1 LYLNRSATKFFYAL
15 IRIAQQASK
24 NFIALLTKNMDNI
37 VSIIIVVLALIV
49 GGGIGYY
56 MRQRLAKKRAGS
68 LEARLQ
74 KRVIDVKQET
84 SDMVKNA
91 ERKSAELL
99 DKTQKDVDE
108 RRKEFLKAQQLLL
121 NRETLLN
128 ERIAS
133 FETKEKELLDKGDK
147 LKTIKESL
155 EELRKQAEVKL
166 EKVADLSREDAKK
179 ELLSL
184 VEIESEKEI
193 LDRMRKLEEKGQEK
207 LQSRAKEIVTM
218 AIQKCA
224 VPQTQE
230 LSTTTVI
237 LANEDLKG
245 RIIGK
250 EGRNI
255 RTFEKL
261 TGVELI
267 VDETPESVVISC
279 FNPIRRQIA
288 KVALD
293 KLIADGRIQPA
304 KIEEKVEE
312 AKQEIAKIVKEA
324 GEKAVYDVGI
334 LGMNDKL
341 VQIVGRLF
349 YRTSYGQN
357 ALLHSMEVA
366 LIAETL
372 AYELKANSQ
381 VAKRA
386 GLLHDIGKAIDQQV
400 QGSHIEIGIKIL
412 EKFGESEEVIKAMR
426 SHHGDYPVESI
437 EATIVTV
444 ADAISSSRP
453 GARKDTLENYLQRLK
468 ELEDIANKFEG
479 VEKTYAI
486 QAGREIRVFVKSD
499 RIDDLGAQK
508 IAKGIAEK
516 IEEEL
521 KYPGEIKV
529 TVMRETRVIE
539 YAR

>member
-1 LYLNRSATKFFYAL
+1 
-15 IRIAQQASK
+15 
-24 NFIALLTKNMDNI
+24 MDNI
-37 VSIIIVVLALIV
+37 ILVFASVICVLL
-49 GGGIGYY
+49 GGVIGYY
-56 MRQRLAKKRAGS
+56 IRQSIAKRRAGT
-68 LEARLQ
+68 LESKLQ
-74 KRVIDVKQET
+74 KRVIDVKEET
-84 SDMVKNA
+84 STMIKKA
-91 ERKSAELL
+91 EQKSSELL
-99 DKTQKDVDE
+99 EKTQKEIDE
-108 RRKEFLKAQQLLL
+108 RRREFLKAQQVLL
-121 NRETLLN
+121 NRESLLDS
-128 ERIAS
+128 RIAS
-133 FETKEKELLDKGDK
+133 FEQKEKDLQDKGDK
-147 LKTIKESL
+147 LKLIKEDL
-155 EELRKQAEVKL
+155 EKLRSEAEDKL
-166 EKVADLSREDAKK
+166 EKIADFSREDAKK

-193 LDRMRKLEEKGQEK
+193 LEKMRKMDQQGQEK
-207 LQSRAKEIVTM
+207 LQSKAKEIVAL

-224 VPQTQE
+224 VAQTQE
-230 LSTTTVI
+230 LTTTTVL

-267 VDETPESVVISC
+267 VDETPESVVISG

-293 KLIADGRIQPA
+293 KLIQDGRIQPA

-312 AKQEIAKIVKEA
+312 AKQEIAQKIKEA
-324 GEKAVYDVGI
+324 GEKAAYDTGVI
-334 LGMNDKL
+334 GMNDKL
-341 VQIVGRLF
+341 VQILGRLY

-366 LIAETL
+366 LISETIAE
-372 AYELKANSQ
+372 ELKANSQ

-412 EKFGESEEVIKAMR
+412 EKFGESEAIVKAMR
-426 SHHGDYPVESI
+426 AHHEDYPADTL
-437 EATIVTV
+437 EAIIVKT
-444 ADAISSSRP
+444 ADAISSARP

-468 ELEDIANKFEG
+468 ELEDIANKFDG

-499 RIDDLGAQK
+499 RVDDLQATK
-508 IAKGIAEK
+508 IAKQIAVN

-529 TVMRETRVIE
+529 TVMRETRVVK

>member
-1 LYLNRSATKFFYAL
+1 ME
-15 IRIAQQASK
+15 Q
-24 NFIALLTKNMDNI
+24 
-37 VSIIIVVLALIV
+37 IIIFILLAVVSVSV
-49 GGGIGYY
+49 GGVVGYY
-56 MRQRLAKKRAGS
+56 IRQSIAKKRAGS

-84 SDMVKNA
+84 GEMVKNA
-91 ERKSAELL
+91 EKKSAEILE
-99 DKTQKDVDE
+99 KTQKDVDE
-108 RRKEFLKAQQLLL
+108 RRKEFLKAQQVLL
-121 NRETLLN
+121 NRESLLS
-128 ERIAS
+128 ERISS
-133 FETKEKELLDKGDK
+133 FESKEKELQDKGEK
-147 LKTIKESL
+147 LKKIKEDL
-155 EELRKQAEVKL
+155 EDLRKKAEVKL

-179 ELLSL
+179 ELLAL
-184 VEIESEKEI
+184 VEIENEKEI
-193 LDRMRKLEEKGQEK
+193 LDRMKKLEERGQEK
-207 LQSRAKEIVTM
+207 LQARAKEIISL

-230 LSTTTVI
+230 LTTTTVL

-267 VDETPESVVISC
+267 VDETPESVVISG

-293 KLIADGRIQPA
+293 KLIQDGRIQPA
-304 KIEEKVEE
+304 KIEEKIEE
-312 AKQEIAKIVKEA
+312 AKQEIAQKIKEA
-324 GEKAVYDVGI
+324 GDKAAYDTGVIG
-334 LGMNDKL
+334 LNDKL
-341 VQIVGRLF
+341 VQILGRLY

-357 ALLHSMEVA
+357 VLLHAMEVA
-366 LIAETL
+366 LISETL

-426 SHHGDYPVESI
+426 AHHGDYPADTVE
-437 EATIVTV
+437 AVIVTV

-499 RIDDLGAQK
+499 RVDDLGAQK
-508 IAKGIAEK
+508 IAKQIAEK

>member
-1 LYLNRSATKFFYAL
+1 MNETLLSFGIL
-15 IRIAQQASK
+15 V
-24 NFIALLTKNMDNI
+24 IALLI
-37 VSIIIVVLALIV
+37 
-49 GGGIGYY
+49 GGVIGYY
-56 MRQRLAKKRAGS
+56 IRQNLAKKRAGS
-68 LEARLQ
+68 LEAKLQ

-91 ERKSAELL
+91 ERKSAEIL
-99 DKTQKDVDE
+99 DKTQKEVDE
-108 RRKEFLKAQQLLL
+108 RRKETLKAQQVLLS
-121 NRETLLN
+121 RETLLT

-133 FETKEKELLDKGDK
+133 FETKEKELTEKVEK
-147 LKTIKESL
+147 LKVIKENL
-155 EELRKQAEVKL
+155 DELRKEAEGKL
-166 EKVADLSREDAKK
+166 EKVAELSREDAKK
-179 ELLSL
+179 ELLAL

-193 LDRMRKLEEKGQEK
+193 LDRMRKLEQTGKEKFD
-207 LQSRAKEIVTM
+207 LRAREIVTM

-237 LANEDLKG
+237 LANEELKG

-279 FNPIRRQIA
+279 FNPVRRQIA

-312 AKQEIAKIVKEA
+312 AKQEIAQKIKEA
-324 GEKAVYDVGI
+324 GDKAVYDVGV
-334 LGMNDKL
+334 LGMNEKL
-341 VQIVGRLF
+341 VQILGRLY

-357 ALLHSMEVA
+357 VLLHSMEVS

-426 SHHGDYPVESI
+426 AHHGDYPVESL
-437 EATIVTV
+437 EAAIVNV
-444 ADAISSSRP
+444 ADAISGSRP

-499 RIDDLGAQK
+499 RVDDLQAAK

>member
-1 LYLNRSATKFFYAL
+1 MDQIILVVVAAVVAL
-15 IRIAQQASK
+15 I
-24 NFIALLTKNMDNI
+24 L
-37 VSIIIVVLALIV
+37 
-49 GGGIGYY
+49 GGVIGYY
-56 MRQRLAKKRAGS
+56 IRQNLAKKRAGS

-74 KRVIDVKQET
+74 KRVADVKEET
-84 SDMVKNA
+84 ARLIKDADK
-91 ERKSAELL
+91 KSSELL
-99 DKTQKDVDE
+99 EKTQKEIDE

-121 NRETLLN
+121 DRETLLN
-128 ERIAS
+128 ERLVS
-133 FETKEKELLDKGDK
+133 FDTKEKEVVDKVEK
-147 LKTIKESL
+147 LKVLKENL
-155 EELRKQAEVKL
+155 EQLRQEAEGKL
-166 EKVADLSREDAKK
+166 EKVASLSREDAKK
-179 ELLSL
+179 ELLAL
-184 VEIESEKEI
+184 VELENEKEI
-193 LDRMRKLEEKGQEK
+193 LDRMKKLEEGNQEK
-207 LQSRAKEIVTM
+207 LQNRAKDIVAL

-230 LSTTTVI
+230 MTTTTLI
-237 LANEDLKG
+237 LTNEELKG

-255 RTFEKL
+255 RAFEKL

-267 VDETPESVVISC
+267 VDETPESVVISG

-288 KVALD
+288 KLTLD

-304 KIEEKVEE
+304 KIEEKYEE
-312 AKQEIAKIVKEA
+312 AKNEIAVKIKEA
-324 GEKAVYDVGI
+324 GDKAAYDVGVIGLNEKLIQI
-334 LGMNDKL
+334 LG
-341 VQIVGRLF
+341 RLY

-357 ALLHSMEVA
+357 VLLHSMEVA
-366 LIAETL
+366 LIAETI
-372 AYELKANSQ
+372 AEELGANSQ
-381 VAKRA
+381 VAKRG
-386 GLLHDIGKAIDQQV
+386 GLLHDIGKAIDQQI

-412 EKFGESEEVIKAMR
+412 EKFGESEAIIKAMR
-426 SHHGDYPVESI
+426 SHHGDYPTETL
-437 EATIVTV
+437 EAAIVTV

-499 RIDDLGAQK
+499 RVDDLQAAK
-508 IAKGIAEK
+508 IAKAIAAE

-529 TVMRETRVIE
+529 VVIRENRVIE
-539 YAR
+539 FAR

>member
-1 LYLNRSATKFFYAL
+1 MDQTIFSIAL
-15 IRIAQQASK
+15 I
-24 NFIALLTKNMDNI
+24 T
-37 VSIIIVVLALIV
+37 LAVIFGAIV
-49 GGGIGYY
+49 GYY
-56 MRQRLAKKRAGS
+56 VRQNLAKRRAGT

-74 KRVIDVKQET
+74 KKVADVKEET
-84 SDMVKNA
+84 SNMV
-91 ERKSAELL
+91 KSAE
-99 DKTQKDVDE
+99 KKSAEIVEKAQKEVDE
-108 RRKEFLKAQQLLL
+108 RRREFLKAQQLLL
-121 NRETLLN
+121 NRESVLAT
-128 ERIAS
+128 RITD
-133 FETKEKELLDKGDK
+133 FEEKEKELQKKVEKLKSVKDDLDK
-147 LKTIKESL
+147 LRL
-155 EELRKQAEVKL
+155 EAEGKL
-166 EKVADLSREDAKK
+166 EKVANLSRVDAKK
-179 ELLSL
+179 ELLTL
-184 VEIESEKEI
+184 VEIENEKEI
-193 LDRMRKLEEKGQEK
+193 LDRMKKLEEQNQEK
-207 LQSRAKEIVTM
+207 LNNRAKEIVAL

-230 LSTTTVI
+230 LTTTTVV

-255 RTFEKL
+255 RAFEKA

-267 VDETPESVVISC
+267 VDETPESVVISG

-312 AKQEIAKIVKEA
+312 AKKEITEKIKEA
-324 GEKAVYDVGI
+324 GDKAVYETGI
-334 LGMNDKL
+334 IGLSDKL
-341 VQIVGRLF
+341 VQILGRLY

-357 ALLHSMEVA
+357 VLLHSMEVA
-366 LIAETL
+366 LIAETI
-372 AYELKANSQ
+372 ADELGANSQ

-386 GLLHDIGKAIDQQV
+386 GLLHDIGKAIDQQI
-400 QGSHIEIGIKIL
+400 QGSHIDIGIKIL
-412 EKFGESEEVIKAMR
+412 EKFGESEAIIKAMR
-426 SHHGDYPVESI
+426 AHHGDYPAETL
-437 EATIVTV
+437 EASIVTV

-499 RIDDLGAQK
+499 RVDDLGAAK
-508 IAKGIAEK
+508 IAKQIASE
-516 IEEEL
+516 IEQEL

-529 TVMRETRVIE
+529 VVIRENRVIE

>member
-1 LYLNRSATKFFYAL
+1 
-15 IRIAQQASK
+15 
-24 NFIALLTKNMDNI
+24 MD
-37 VSIIIVVLALIV
+37 SIIISIVVFLVALIL
-49 GGGIGYY
+49 GGVIGYFI
-56 MRQRLAKKRAGS
+56 RQGLMKKRAGS
-68 LEARLQ
+68 LEAKLQ
-74 KRVIDVKQET
+74 KRVIDVKEET
-84 SDMVKNA
+84 ANLV
-91 ERKSAELL
+91 KSAEKKSSELL
-99 DKTQKDVDE
+99 EKTQKDIDE
-108 RRKEFLKAQQLLL
+108 RRKEFLKAQELLL
-121 NRETLLN
+121 GREKLLN
-128 ERIAS
+128 DRLVS
-133 FETKEKELLDKGDK
+133 FEEKEKDLQDKGEK
-147 LKTIKESL
+147 LKTVKEGL
-155 EELRKQAEVKL
+155 EQLRLEAEGKL
-166 EKVADLSREDAKK
+166 EKMSFLSREDAKK
-179 ELLSL
+179 ELLAL
-184 VEIESEKEI
+184 VEIENEKEI
-193 LDRMRKLEEKGQEK
+193 LDRMKKLEERNQEK
-207 LQSRAKEIVTM
+207 LQSRAREIVSL

-230 LSTTTVI
+230 LTTTTVI
-237 LANEDLKG
+237 LANEELKG

-267 VDETPESVVISC
+267 VDETPESVVISG

-288 KVALD
+288 KLALD

-304 KIEEKVEE
+304 KIEEKIEE
-312 AKQEIAKIVKEA
+312 AKAEITVKIKEA
-324 GEKAVYDVGI
+324 GDKAAYDVGVIGLNEKLIQI
-334 LGMNDKL
+334 LG
-341 VQIVGRLF
+341 RLY

-357 ALLHSMEVA
+357 VLLHSMEVA
-366 LIAETL
+366 LIAETI
-372 AYELKANSQ
+372 AEELGANSQ
-381 VAKRA
+381 IAKRA
-386 GLLHDIGKAIDQQV
+386 GLLHDIGKAIDQQI

-412 EKFGESEEVIKAMR
+412 EKFGESEAIVKAMR
-426 SHHGDYPVESI
+426 SHHGDYPTESL
-437 EATIVTV
+437 EAAIVTV

-499 RIDDLGAQK
+499 RVDDLQAAK
-508 IAKGIAEK
+508 IAKAIAAE

-529 TVMRETRVIE
+529 VVIRENRVIE

>member
-1 LYLNRSATKFFYAL
+1 MEAIILVVIWSIFF
-15 IRIAQQASK
+15 
-24 NFIALLTKNMDNI
+24 
-37 VSIIIVVLALIV
+37 LIV
-49 GGGIGYY
+49 GVIIGYY
-56 MRQRLAKKRAGS
+56 VRQNLAKKRAGT
-68 LEARLQ
+68 LEAKLQ
-74 KRVIDVKQET
+74 KKVIDVKEET
-84 SDMVKNA
+84 ALMVKNA
-91 ERKSAELL
+91 ERKSADIVERS
-99 DKTQKDVDE
+99 QKDVDE
-108 RRKEFLKAQQLLL
+108 RRREFLKAQQLLL
-121 NRETLLN
+121 NRESLLA
-128 ERIAS
+128 ERITS
-133 FETKEKELLDKGDK
+133 FEEKEKELQKKGEK
-147 LKTIKESL
+147 LKSIKDDLEQLRSEAES
-155 EELRKQAEVKL
+155 KL
-166 EKVADLSREDAKK
+166 EKVAELSREDAKK
-179 ELLSL
+179 ELLAL
-184 VEIESEKEI
+184 VEIENEKEI
-193 LDRMRKLEEKGQEK
+193 LERIKKLEERSQEK
-207 LQSRAKEIVTM
+207 LQVRAREIVSL

-224 VPQTQE
+224 VSQAQE
-230 LSTTTVI
+230 LTTTNVL

-255 RTFEKL
+255 RTFERL

-267 VDETPESVVISC
+267 VDETPESVVISG

-288 KVALD
+288 KIALD

-312 AKQEIAKIVKEA
+312 AKAEVTVKIKEA
-324 GEKAVYDVGI
+324 GEKAAYEVGVI
-334 LGMNDKL
+334 GLNDKL
-341 VQIVGRLF
+341 IQILGRLY

-357 ALLHSMEVA
+357 VLLHSMEVA
-366 LIAETL
+366 LIAETI
-372 AYELKANSQ
+372 AEELGANSQ
-381 VAKRA
+381 IAKRA
-386 GLLHDIGKAIDQQV
+386 GLLHDIGKAIDQQI

-412 EKFGESEEVIKAMR
+412 EKFGESEAVIKAMR
-426 SHHGDYPVESI
+426 AHHGDYPVESL

-499 RIDDLGAQK
+499 RVDDLGAQK
-508 IAKGIAEK
+508 IAKQIAAE

-529 TVMRETRVIE
+529 VVIRENRVIE

>member
-1 LYLNRSATKFFYAL
+1 MEQTL
-15 IRIAQQASK
+15 IYVV
-24 NFIALLTKNMDNI
+24 FIT
-37 VSIIIVVLALIV
+37 VSLIV
-49 GGGIGYY
+49 GSILGYY
-56 MRQRLAKKRAGS
+56 IRQNLAKKRAGT
-68 LEARLQ
+68 LEAKLQ
-74 KRVIDVKQET
+74 KKVNDVKEET
-84 SDMVKNA
+84 TAMV
-91 ERKSAELL
+91 KSAEKKSSEILE
-99 DKTQKDVDE
+99 KAQKDIDE

-121 NRETLLN
+121 GRETLLN
-128 ERIAS
+128 ERIIS
-133 FETKEKELLDKGDK
+133 FETKEKELQEKVEK
-147 LKTIKESL
+147 LKTVKESL
-155 EELRKQAEVKL
+155 DQLRLEAEGKL
-166 EKVADLSREDAKK
+166 EKVASLSREDAKK
-179 ELLSL
+179 ELLTL
-184 VEIESEKEI
+184 VEIENEKEI
-193 LDRMRKLEEKGQEK
+193 LDRMKKLEERNQEK
-207 LQSRAKEIVTM
+207 LQSRAKEIVAL

-230 LSTTTVI
+230 LTTTTVI

-255 RTFEKL
+255 RAFEKL

-267 VDETPESVVISC
+267 VDETPESVVISG

-312 AKQEIAKIVKEA
+312 AKAEISAKIKEA
-324 GEKAVYDVGI
+324 GDKAAYDVGVLGLNEKLIQI
-334 LGMNDKL
+334 LG
-341 VQIVGRLF
+341 RLY

-357 ALLHSMEVA
+357 VLLHSMEVA
-366 LIAETL
+366 LIAETI
-372 AYELKANSQ
+372 AAELGANSQ
-381 VAKRA
+381 IAKRA
-386 GLLHDIGKAIDQQV
+386 GLLHDIGKAIDQQM

-412 EKFGESEEVIKAMR
+412 EKFGESDAIVKAMR
-426 SHHGDYPVESI
+426 AHHGDYPADTL
-437 EATIVTV
+437 EASIVTV
-444 ADAISSSRP
+444 SDAISSSRP
-453 GARKDTLENYLQRLK
+453 GARKDTMENYLQRLK
-468 ELEDIANKFEG
+468 DLEDIANKFEG

-499 RIDDLGAQK
+499 RVDDLGAAK
-508 IAKGIAEK
+508 IAKQIAAE

-529 TVMRETRVIE
+529 VVIRENRVIE

>member
-1 LYLNRSATKFFYAL
+1 MDN
-15 IRIAQQASK
+15 
-24 NFIALLTKNMDNI
+24 ALL
-37 VSIIIVVLALIV
+37 SLIV
-49 GGGIGYY
+49 LLVAAFLGGVVGYY
-56 MRQRLAKKRAGS
+56 IRQSIAKKRAGT
-68 LEARLQ
+68 LEAKLQ
-74 KRVIDVKQET
+74 KRVVDVKEET
-84 SDMVKNA
+84 TQMVKNA
-91 ERKSAELL
+91 EKKASDIVDRA
-99 DKTQKDVDE
+99 QKEIDE
-108 RRKEFLKAQQLLL
+108 RRREFLKAQQLLL
-121 NRETLLN
+121 SRESLLDT
-128 ERIAS
+128 RIAS
-133 FETKEKELLDKGDK
+133 FEQKEKDIQEKGEK
-147 LKTIKESL
+147 LKIIKEDL
-155 EELRKQAEVKL
+155 EALRQEAEGKL
-166 EKVADLSREDAKK
+166 EKVAHLSRDEAKK
-179 ELLSL
+179 ELLAL
-184 VEIESEKEI
+184 VEIDSEKDI
-193 LDRMRKLEEKGQEK
+193 LERMRKLEEQGQEK
-207 LQSRAKEIVTM
+207 LQNRAKEIVSM

-224 VPQTQE
+224 VSQAQE
-230 LSTTTVI
+230 LTTTTVI
-237 LANEDLKG
+237 LANEELKG

-267 VDETPESVVISC
+267 VDETPESVVISG

-293 KLIADGRIQPA
+293 KLIQDGRIQPA

-312 AKQEIAKIVKEA
+312 AKQEIAQKIKEA
-324 GEKAVYDVGI
+324 GDKAAFDTGVIGI
-334 LGMNDKL
+334 NDKL
-341 VQIVGRLF
+341 LQVLGRLY

-357 ALLHSMEVA
+357 VLLHSMEVA

-372 AYELKANSQ
+372 AYELKVNSQ

-400 QGSHIEIGIKIL
+400 QGSHIEIGIKLL
-412 EKFGESEEVIKAMR
+412 EKFGESEAVIKAMR
-426 SHHGDYPVESI
+426 AHHDDYAAESVE
-437 EATIVTV
+437 AVIVKV

-468 ELEDIANKFEG
+468 ELEDIANKFDG
-479 VEKTYAI
+479 IEKTYAI

-499 RIDDLGAQK
+499 KVDDLQAAK
-508 IAKGIAEK
+508 IAKQIAEK

>member
-1 LYLNRSATKFFYAL
+1 
-15 IRIAQQASK
+15 
-24 NFIALLTKNMDNI
+24 MDQ
-37 VSIIIVVLALIV
+37 SIVVFLAVLIV
-49 GGGIGYY
+49 IFGIGIVVGYY
-56 MRQRLAKKRAGS
+56 IRQNIAKKRAGT
-68 LEARLQ
+68 LEAKLQ
-74 KRVIDVKQET
+74 KRVVDVKEET
-84 SDMVKNA
+84 SQMV
-91 ERKSAELL
+91 KSAEKKSSEMLEKAQL
-99 DKTQKDVDE
+99 DIDE

-121 NRETLLN
+121 SRETLLN
-128 ERIAS
+128 ERIVS
-133 FETKEKELLDKGDK
+133 FEGKEKELQDKVEK
-147 LKTIKESL
+147 LKIVKESL
-155 EELRKQAEVKL
+155 EQLRLEAEGKL
-166 EKVADLSREDAKK
+166 EKVASLSREDAKK
-179 ELLSL
+179 ELLAL
-184 VEIESEKEI
+184 VELENEKEI
-193 LDRMRKLEEKGQEK
+193 LDRMKRLEESNQEK
-207 LQSRAKEIVTM
+207 WQNRAKEIVTL

-230 LSTTTVI
+230 VTTTTI
-237 LANEDLKG
+237 TLANEELKG

-255 RTFEKL
+255 RTFEKV

-267 VDETPESVVISC
+267 VDETPDSVVISG

-288 KVALD
+288 KLALD

-312 AKQEIAKIVKEA
+312 AKAEIATKIKEA
-324 GEKAVYDVGI
+324 GDKAAYEVGVIGLNEKLLQI
-334 LGMNDKL
+334 LG
-341 VQIVGRLF
+341 RLY

-357 ALLHSMEVA
+357 VLLHSMEVA
-366 LIAETL
+366 LIAETI
-372 AYELKANSQ
+372 AAELGANTQ

-386 GLLHDIGKAIDQQV
+386 GLLHDIGKAIDQQI

-412 EKFGESEEVIKAMR
+412 EKFGESDAVIKAMR
-426 SHHGDYPVESI
+426 SHHGDYPVESL

-453 GARKDTLENYLQRLK
+453 GARKDTIENYLQRLK
-468 ELEDIANKFEG
+468 DLEDIANKFEG

-486 QAGREIRVFVKSD
+486 SAGREIRVFVRSD
-499 RIDDLGAQK
+499 KVDDLGAVK
-508 IAKGIAEK
+508 IAKQIAGE

-529 TVMRETRVIE
+529 VVIRENRIIE

>member
-1 LYLNRSATKFFYAL
+1 MDQIIIY
-15 IRIAQQASK
+15 
-24 NFIALLTKNMDNI
+24 IALGAI
-37 VSIIIVVLALIV
+37 SLIL
-49 GGGIGYY
+49 GCILGYY
-56 MRQRLAKKRAGS
+56 IRQNLAKKRAGS
-68 LEARLQ
+68 LEAKLQ
-74 KRVIDVKQET
+74 KRVIDVKEET
-84 SDMVKNA
+84 SNLVKNA
-91 ERKSAELL
+91 EKKSSELL
-99 DKTQKDVDE
+99 EKTQKDIDE
-108 RRKEFLKAQQLLL
+108 RRKEFLKAQELLL
-121 NRETLLN
+121 GREKLLN
-128 ERIAS
+128 ERLVS
-133 FETKEKELLDKGDK
+133 FEGKEKELADKVEK
-147 LKTIKESL
+147 LKTIKENL
-155 EELRKQAEVKL
+155 EQLRLEAEGKL
-166 EKVADLSREDAKK
+166 EKVASLSREDAKK
-179 ELLSL
+179 ELLAL
-184 VEIESEKEI
+184 VEVEKEKEI
-193 LDRMRKLEEKGQEK
+193 LDRMKKLEEGNQEK
-207 LQSRAKEIVTM
+207 LQLRAKEIVAL

-230 LSTTTVI
+230 LTTTTVI
-237 LANEDLKG
+237 LANEELKG

-267 VDETPESVVISC
+267 VDETPESVVISG

-312 AKQEIAKIVKEA
+312 AKAEISAKIKEA
-324 GEKAVYDVGI
+324 GDKAAYDVGVIGLSEKLIQI
-334 LGMNDKL
+334 L
-341 VQIVGRLF
+341 GRLF

-357 ALLHSMEVA
+357 VLLHSMEVA
-366 LIAETL
+366 LISEAIAE
-372 AYELKANSQ
+372 ELGVNSAI
-381 VAKRA
+381 AKRA
-386 GLLHDIGKAIDQQV
+386 GLLHDIGKAIDQQI

-412 EKFGESEEVIKAMR
+412 EKFGEGEAIVKAMR
-426 SHHGDYPVESI
+426 AHHGDYPADTL

-453 GARKDTLENYLQRLK
+453 GARKDTMENYLQRLK
-468 ELEDIANKFEG
+468 DLEDIANKFEG

-499 RIDDLGAQK
+499 RVDDLGAAK
-508 IAKGIAEK
+508 IAKQIAGE

-529 TVMRETRVIE
+529 VVIRENRVIE